1 MLSVQLLSA
10 SGTTS
15 LVSPVSAHSSRV
27 GQFLSQRTSNSTAR
41 AAVVDIL
48 LVKLSKGL
56 TFNHH
61 VDDR

>member
-1 MLSVQLLSA
+1 V
-10 SGTTS
+10 
-15 LVSPVSAHSSRV
+15 
-27 GQFLSQRTSNSTAR
+27 QRTSNSTAR

-61 VDDR
+61 VDDRALRTKTTLSSDSK